1 MGEEKKKKRQKKER
15 TEQKNPQLNK
25 KEICLNVKGGKK
37 TPHRCWETWTN
48 VAEYTNEMSLGAKS

>member
-25 KEICLNVKGGKK
+25 KEICLNVKGGKN
-37 TPHRCWETWTN
+37 PPQMLGN
-48 VAEYTNEMSLGAKS
+48 MNECGRIHKWNEFGS